1 MAGYMNDQ
9 MLKANEKARTL
20 AVAMCVVSVLVVA
33 ALTGWIV
40 PWGLARLERE
50 EPRTVLS
57 VLEVV
62 TAVVFLSVVP
72 MALYLYRFGRRVVR
86 HRQMPPPGTR
96 LIVNTRL
103 IEGDRAVRR
112 GRLVMTLAAVLL
124 ALGLLGGLG
133 LPCYL
138 EKVFGARL
146 QGNSASQGEPTPS
159 TAVP

>member
-1 MAGYMNDQ
+1 MNDQ
-9 MLKANEKARTL
+9 MLKANEKARSL
-20 AVAMCVVSVLVVA
+20 AVALGVVSVLVVM
-33 ALTGWIV
+33 ALTGWVV

-57 VLEVV
+57 VLEAV

-72 MALYLYRFGRRVVR
+72 MAIYLYRFGRRVVR

-96 LIVNTRL
+96 LIVNMKR

-133 LPCYL
+133 LPCCF

-146 QGNSASQGEPTPS
+146 QGDSSARGGPTRS
-159 TAVP
+159 AAVP